1 MRDGLI
7 SPARLFTFAAVG
19 FTVLAPFLEVGR
31 GQPAFDLYIH
41 DVYFVVPNWIF
52 TLLAAAICG
61 MFAILYFG
69 CGRLLRI
76 PLKPGLSLANFLLIV
91 LPLVATIV
99 ELRFIHPNFKNG
111 PESWPIKFFVISY
124 VLQMICILTGCVV
137 FVFNFS
143 WTLVRVLRTRV

>member
-1 MRDGLI
+1 MDKAMR
-7 SPARLFTFAAVG
+7 PARLFTFAAVG
-19 FTVLAPFLEVGR
+19 FAALAPFLEIGR
-31 GQPAFDLYIH
+31 RKQAFDLYIP
-41 DVYFVVPNWIF
+41 VGYFIVPIWIF
-52 TLLAAAICG
+52 TLFAAAICG

-99 ELRFIHPNFKNG
+99 ELRSIHPNFENG
-111 PESWPIKFFVISY
+111 PESWAVKFLVISF
-124 VLQMICILTGCVV
+124 VLEMICILIGGMV
-137 FVFNFS
+137 FVLNFG